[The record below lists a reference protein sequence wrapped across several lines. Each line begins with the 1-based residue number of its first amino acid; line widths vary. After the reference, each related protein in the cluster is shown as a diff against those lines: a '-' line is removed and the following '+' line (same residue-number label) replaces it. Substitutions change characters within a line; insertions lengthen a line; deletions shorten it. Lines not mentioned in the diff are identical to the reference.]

1 MMTEGTTPPPPGP
14 AADPFGTPPPQPGWS
29 AVPPPAPAPTT
40 KFCHACGETID
51 ARAEICPKCG
61 VRQPHIAGMPGGG
74 IQVNANA
81 VTRTGKTKLVAALLA
96 IFLGGLG
103 VHKFYLGQMGMG
115 LLYLVFCWTFIPAIV
130 GFIEGILWL
139 VQSDEQWLAKYG
151 DV

>member
-1 MMTEGTTPPPPGP
+1 MTEGTTPPPPP
-14 AADPFGTPPPQPGWS
+14 APDPTSAPPPGLGAAPPPG
-29 AVPPPAPAPTT
+29 PAPAT

-51 ARAEICPKCG
+51 IRAEICPKCG
-61 VRQPHIAGMPGGG
+61 VRQPQIPGMPSRGL
-74 IQVNANA
+74 QVNANA

-103 VHKFYLGQMGMG
+103 VHKFYMGQIGLG
-115 LLYLVFCWTFIPAIV
+115 LLYLAFCWTLIPAVV

-151 DV
+151 DF

>member
-1 MMTEGTTPPPPGP
+1 MTEGTTPPADESPTVIPGAPPP
-14 AADPFGTPPPQPGWS
+14 PRADPNAG
-29 AVPPPAPAPTT
+29 PPPAPAAQT

-51 ARAEICPKCG
+51 LRAEICPKCG
-61 VRQPHIAGMPGGG
+61 VRQPYVPGMPGRG

-103 VHKFYLGQMGMG
+103 VHKFYMGEIGMG
-115 LLYLVFCWTFIPAIV
+115 LLYLVFCWTLIPAFI

-139 VQSDEQWLAKYG
+139 VQTDEQWLAKYG
-151 DV
+151 DR

>member
-1 MMTEGTTPPPPGP
+1 MTEGTTPPPPAPP
-14 AADPFGTPPPQPGWS
+14 APDPFGAPPPQPGWS
-29 AVPPPAPAPTT
+29 AVPPPATAPTT

-51 ARAEICPKCG
+51 ARAEICPRCG
-61 VRQPHIAGMPGGG
+61 VRQPYIPGMPGGG

-103 VHKFYLGQMGMG
+103 VHKFYLGQIGMG
-115 LLYLVFCWTFIPAIV
+115 LLYLAFFWTVIPAVV

-139 VQSDEQWLAKYG
+139 VQSDEQWLARYG